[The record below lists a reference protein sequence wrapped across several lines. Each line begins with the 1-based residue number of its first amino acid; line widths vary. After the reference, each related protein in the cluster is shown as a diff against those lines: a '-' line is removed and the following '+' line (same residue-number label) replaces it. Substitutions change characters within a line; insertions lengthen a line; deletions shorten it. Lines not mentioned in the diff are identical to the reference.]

1 MQPVAINI
9 EDEGRSITLVMADGC
24 SLSIEAGVLWCHCPS
39 ALRRSRRMS
48 GLDLVAPSGIRIT
61 HVTPIGHYA
70 LNIAFSDGH
79 DRGVFPWALLADLAR
94 RPTVEDFLVPDAA
107 VPASDLASNHAP

>member
-9 EDEGRSITLVMADGC
+9 EDEGRSLTLVIADGR
-24 SLSIEAGVLWCHCPS
+24 IVRVGADVLWCHCPS

-48 GLDLVAPSGIRIT
+48 GLDLAAPSGIRIAR
-61 HVTPIGHYA
+61 VTPIGNYA

-79 DRGVFPWALLADLAR
+79 DRGVFPWILLADLAG
-94 RPTVEDFLVPDAA
+94 RPTVADFLIADAA
-107 VPASDLASNHAP
+107 PCASRTVQNHAL